1 MALDPNLAAGSKLL
15 MTSSTEIKTTD
26 GNRELSQSPARIIS
40 AGDVESHNHD
50 ALAPGHR
57 LDEFEIVRVL
67 GAGGFGIVYLALD
80 QVLLRHVAI
89 KEYFPTSLA
98 SRNKNAQVEARS
110 RETGK
115 TFDLGLESF
124 INEARL
130 LARFDH
136 PSLVKVHR
144 FWKQNGT
151 AYMVMQYYP
160 GQTLKSARRN
170 VTSPPDEKWLR
181 AFMDPLLGALEVL
194 HAQDVFHRDI
204 APDNIL
210 LLPDGQ
216 PVILDFGSARRVISD
231 RTQSLTA
238 VLKPNF
244 SPVEQYAE
252 DAGMRQGAY
261 TDIFALGGT
270 VRFMMTGEAPT
281 PAVMRAVRDTLP
293 ALSRDDPQ
301 RCASVSHN
309 FLAAID
315 WTLAL
320 APSDR
325 PQTVAVLRQALDGG
339 IAIPEPSARYASMED
354 GAPAFGPTAALAKTK
369 LVPRP
374 SDGSAIRTIHLGAA
388 SRARPSS
395 GSEESDTEKKSA
407 RISAIKVIAI
417 ALVGLSFISLAGSAF
432 FVRATAMTPSG
443 EEVILNAPPE
453 TTPARG
459 QQPFGPR
466 VALTG
471 SNSVPDHL
479 PASTAS
485 GEMDG
490 QAKDG
495 ASRPLEVRRPSA
507 AERRQSQQASDA
519 IPRRGDHPPP
529 QATSRSAED
538 PRTAPTSSDRRL
550 LENCTALGFFAR
562 SSCVSRA
569 CALPNLRGTPECLEL
584 KRIEDQRQRRM
595 DQ

>member
-1 MALDPNLAAGSKLL
+1 MPSNWVATS
-15 MTSSTEIKTTD
+15 MTSSTDTKTSD
-26 GNRELSQSPARIIS
+26 GTRGLSQAPTRVIS
-40 AGDVESHNHD
+40 VVDVESHNHHD

-80 QVLLRHVAI
+80 QLLLRHVAI

-98 SRNKNAQVEARS
+98 SRNKNAHVEARS

-160 GQTLKSARRN
+160 GQTLKSARRTATN
-170 VTSPPDEKWLR
+170 PPDEKWLR
-181 AFMDPLLGALEVL
+181 AFMDRLLGALEVL

-293 ALSRDDPQ
+293 AMSRDEPEKF
-301 RCASVSHN
+301 ASVSFN

-325 PQTVAVLRQALDGG
+325 PQTVAVLRQALDGE
-339 IAIPEPSARYASMED
+339 IDIPEPSARYASMED
-354 GAPAFGPTAALAKTK
+354 SAPTFGPTAALAKTK

-374 SDGSAIRTIHLGAA
+374 FDGPAIRTIHLGAA
-388 SRARPSS
+388 SRAKPSS
-395 GSEESDTEKKSA
+395 ESEENDTPKKSA
-407 RISAIKVIAI
+407 RISVVKVVAI
-417 ALVGLSFISLAGSAF
+417 ALVTLSFISLAGSAY
-432 FVRATAMTPSG
+432 FVRATAKSPSG
-443 EEVILNAPPE
+443 DEASLNPPPE
-453 TTPARG
+453 TTPAHG
-459 QQPFGPR
+459 QPSRPR
-466 VALTG
+466 IALTG
-471 SNSVPDHL
+471 SSSVPDHM
-479 PASTAS
+479 PAATAS
-485 GEMDG
+485 RDLDG
-490 QAKDG
+490 PARDG
-495 ASRPLEVRRPSA
+495 ASLPLEVRRVSA
-507 AERRQSQQASDA
+507 AEHRQSQQASET
-519 IPRRGDHPPP
+519 IPRRGGQPPP
-529 QATSRSAED
+529 QATSRSTED
-538 PRTAPTSSDRRL
+538 LRTAPTSDRRL

-569 CALPNLRGTPECLEL
+569 CALPNLRGAPECIEL
-584 KRIEDQRQRRM
+584 RRIEDQRQRRM